1 MKELKAFHGSPEIKA
16 KYLAR
21 VRQHREAD
29 ELIKGQ
35 YWQHGKGCAV
45 GCTLEER
52 YNEDKHM
59 AYETDLGIPVALA
72 RLEDSIFEGL
82 QDSEAQLWPERFLS
96 AIQPGADLSGVAD
109 KFLLA
114 LLADEQHGVWRH
126 ADDLGK
132 QVIEAVAVLLRRKIA
147 GATVTAAEWNAAAR
161 AADHA
166 ANSVAYAASYA
177 VRAARASYAAAYA
190 DSAAYAASYV
200 AYAARAAR
208 AAHAAARI
216 WQADVLIAQLQA
228 A

>member
-1 MKELKAFHGSPEIKA
+1 MKNLKAYHGKPALKA
-16 KYLAR
+16 KYLSR

-35 YWQHGKGCAV
+35 YWQNGKGCAV

-82 QDSEAQLWPERFLS
+82 QDSEAKLWPERFLS

-109 KFLLA
+109 QF
-114 LLADEQHGVWRH
+114 V
-126 ADDLGK
+126 
-132 QVIEAVAVLLRRKIA
+132 VLLM
-147 GATVTAAEWNAAAR
+147 ATYATAAKAGL
-161 AADHA
+161 
-166 ANSVAYAASYA
+166 AYEA
-177 VRAARASYAAAYA
+177 
-190 DSAAYAASYV
+190 
-200 AYAARAAR
+200 
-208 AAHAAARI
+208 AAARI
-216 WQADVLIAQLQA
+216 WQADVLVVLLEA

>member
-1 MKELKAFHGSPEIKA
+1 MKNLKAYHGSPEIKA

-21 VRQHREAD
+21 VRRHREAD

-35 YWQHGKGCAV
+35 YWRNGKGCAV

-52 YNEDKHM
+52 FAEARHA

-114 LLADEQHGVWRH
+114 LLVDDQHGVWQV
-126 ADDLGK
+126 ADGRGK
-132 QVIEAVAVLLRRKIA
+132 QAVDGVAALLRRKIA
-147 GATVTAAEWNAAAR
+147 GKTVTAEEWTAAAR
-161 AADHA
+161 AAYVKARD
-166 ANSVAYAASYA
+166 AY
-177 VRAARASYAAAYA
+177 VGG
-190 DSAAYAASYV
+190 
-200 AYAARAAR
+200 
-208 AAHAAARI
+208 
-216 WQADVLIAQLQA
+216 
-228 A
+228 